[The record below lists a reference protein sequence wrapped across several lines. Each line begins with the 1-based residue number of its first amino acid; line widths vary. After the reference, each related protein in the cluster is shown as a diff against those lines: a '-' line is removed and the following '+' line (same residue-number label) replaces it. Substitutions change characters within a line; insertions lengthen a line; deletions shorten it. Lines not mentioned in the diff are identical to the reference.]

1 MSLWKKVKSVKNMVT
16 GGAAELDLEI
26 ISEPILGQHFTVLVK
41 AVVKQ
46 DSLNAK
52 AVYLKIRGNE
62 RIHAEGVEIEYEDG
76 EREVERTV
84 VNKNTVT
91 FQETI
96 TINLDQPLS
105 SDQSYEWEFDVFMS
119 DELNGTYNGTH
130 AWHNY
135 QMLAGLDA
143 PGNDPDTNWL
153 DFEIY

>member
-16 GGAAELDLEI
+16 GGAAELDIEI
-26 ISEPILGQHFTVLVK
+26 TSEPLLGQHFTVLVT

-52 AVYLKIRGNE
+52 AVYLKIRGSE

-76 EREVERTV
+76 EQEVERTV
-84 VNKNTVT
+84 VNKT
-91 FQETI
+91 TI
-96 TINLDQPLS
+96 TFEDTLSIAINETLS
-105 SDQSYEWEFDVFMS
+105 EGQTYEWEFEVLMS

-153 DFEIY
+153 EFEIY